1 MNARDLIQHLYS
13 RTPLIFGHSGAQAY
27 TPANTLP
34 AFELAVQ
41 QGADGTELDVHR
53 SKDGH
58 PVVIHD
64 FTVDRETDGTGRVAD
79 LTLADLKAL
88 DAGAKFSPDFAGTR
102 IPTLD
107 EVFEVVGQQLVINVE
122 IKSMGRDT
130 DGVEEVVAQCIQ
142 RHNMQERVII
152 SSFNPMAL
160 RRFRAQLP
168 DVPVGF
174 LYAPS
179 VPALVIELISGFDYE
194 AFHPEHNLIDEALV
208 AASHGMGHVVNAWT
222 VNDTTRAVELARL
235 GVDLIMTDMPDQ
247 VRSAIQSAGLL

>member
-1 MNARDLIQHLYS
+1 MKAAELVKHVYA

-27 TPANTLP
+27 APANTLP
-34 AFELAVQ
+34 AFELAVR

-64 FTVDRETDGTGRVAD
+64 FTVDRETDGTGNVAD

-88 DAGAKFSPDFAGTR
+88 DAGVRFAPEFAGTR

-107 EVFEVVGQQLVINVE
+107 EVFEAVGKQLLINVE
-122 IKSMGRDT
+122 IKSMTRET
-130 DGVEEVVAQCIQ
+130 DGVEETVAQCIL

-168 DVPVGF
+168 DVPLGF

-179 VPALVIELISGFDYE
+179 MPAVVIELISGFGYE

-208 AASHGMGHVVNAWT
+208 GASHAMGHVVNAWT
-222 VNDTTRAVELARL
+222 VNDTARAVDLAKL

-247 VRSAIQSAGLL
+247 IRSAIQAAGLL